1 MTSFLPS
8 FLPSFLRR
16 TAPAAALLAG
26 VALLAGTGGAV
37 AGGMITGAQ
46 IKNGTV
52 TGADVK
58 NLSLTTQDLRSG
70 TLLASDLR
78 PSAQEE
84 LQAVSGW
91 RVVSSTTGPLANGA
105 NGTRQATCPED
116 TKVIGT
122 AAYWSVSRV
131 APQVVIANNGQSIT
145 AYSTNTSGASDTM
158 YVQAVCGHVVPAS

>member
-1 MTSFLPS
+1 MTSL
-8 FLPSFLRR
+8 LPSFLRR
-16 TAPAAALLAG
+16 TTPAVALMAG
-26 VALLAGTGGAV
+26 IALLAGTGGAV

-84 LQAVSGW
+84 LQAVSAW
-91 RVVSSTTGPLANGA
+91 RVVSSTTGPLTNNTNANR
-105 NGTRQATCPED
+105 TATCPEG
-116 TKVIGT
+116 TKVLGT

-131 APQVVIANNGQSIT
+131 APQVVIANDGQSIT
-145 AYSTNTSGASDTM
+145 AYSTNTSGGNDTM